1 MWQIQWM
8 LNLIPDNFLLWIY
21 YFILSAGI
29 ILLSVGWLIKWFPGV
44 AVYKGPMQLLGVVLT
59 AGSLYLLGGHGTEM
73 AWRDKVRALEEKV
86 KIAEQQAAEAN
97 TKVEVQIVEKT
108 KVIKEKGNTI
118 VKYIDRYNDRE
129 VIKTVEGPERVRIEE
144 VIKYI
149 EKCPVPKEMIDI
161 HNQAVDMNKAAE
173 GAKK

>member
-8 LNLIPDNFLLWIY
+8 FNLIPDNFLLWIY

-97 TKVEVQIVEKT
+97 TKVEVQVVEKT
-108 KVIKEKGNTI
+108 KVIKEKGQDI
-118 VKYIDRYNDRE
+118 IRYVDRE
-129 VIKTVEGPERVRIEE
+129 VIKKEE
-144 VIKYI
+144 IIKYI
-149 EKCPVPKEMIDI
+149 EMCPVPKEIIDL
-161 HNQAVDMNKAAE
+161 HNLATEINKAAE
-173 GAKK
+173 GTKK